1 MIRNVKTLL
10 VTAAMLIPATGMSQD
25 IQQVVAKKNA
35 DCTPAKVR
43 KIGKVNMKN
52 CGECAQ
58 GCDANGR
65 AGRGGKNAACPPGAY
80 CNPGAAGA
88 AGIGGPNGPCYVDG
102 KGNFY
107 NANGKC
113 LGHSSTY
120 ANGAYANCRYARRGQ
135 LAQNCR
141 NGEGFIGSMV
151 YCCNSKAFPDA
162 GWAPPLNYPLQRTGY
177 GFGGWYG
184 NQGPFVGGA
193 PMVYQATDTT
203 QLGYSYANVPQWQPE
218 PHRLPPVP
226 IPSHYHRRG
235 CLNTQANC
243 NYCNVHGH
251 IIHQPAA
258 PQQQPPVVHPPQ
270 PSVVTPPA
278 VTSGSTP
285 RVQQVSQKK
294 KSGLFSF
301 LRR

>member
-10 VTAAMLIPATGMSQD
+10 VAAVMLIPAIGTSDD
-25 IQQVVAKKNA
+25 IQQVVARKNA

-43 KIGKVNMKN
+43 KIGRVNMKD

-58 GCDANGR
+58 GCDTNGR
-65 AGRGGKNAACPPGAY
+65 AGRTGRGAACPPGAY
-80 CNPGAAGA
+80 CNAGGAAGA
-88 AGIGGPNGPCYVDG
+88 AGSGGPNGPCYVDR

-107 NANGKC
+107 NANGQC

-120 ANGAYANCRYARRGQ
+120 ANGAYADCRYSRRGQ
-135 LAQNCR
+135 FAERCR
-141 NGEGFIGSMV
+141 NAEGFVGGLV
-151 YCCNSKAFPDA
+151 HCCNSKAFPDD

-177 GFGGWYG
+177 GFGGWHG

-235 CLNTQANC
+235 CLNLQNNC
-243 NYCNVHGH
+243 NYCNVQGH
-251 IIHQPAA
+251 IIHQPV
-258 PQQQPPVVHPPQ
+258 PQHQPPVVKPPQ
-270 PSVVTPPA
+270 PDVVAPPA
-278 VTSGSTP
+278 VTGAGSP